1 MKLYMAVTPDEY
13 ELPVMIAETPSKLAR
28 MCGVNRCSVSNA
40 ISRRKRGRQ
49 SRKSQKMTKCWFVTV
64 EVDDEDG

>member
-13 ELPVMIAETPSKLAR
+13 ELPVMIEETPSKLASK
-28 MCGVNRCSVSNA
+28 CGVSRDAVPNA

-49 SRKSQKMTKCWFVTV
+49 SRKSQKMTKYWYVTV
-64 EVDDEDG
+64 EVEDDG